1 MSELEQ
7 SATGSSLD
15 SSRPPRNEDL
25 VDALGDPP
33 AAERE
38 GLPRGYRMRAD
49 SHYVEQLESRY
60 ACPAIRLIPAR
71 QIETI
76 EPSSSVRVEALAR
89 SIAAHGIVQ
98 PLLVRTHNGRYQLIA
113 GRKRLAAAIEAGVTD
128 VPCLIHDVDEAEAAA
143 LAEADNLRTQVA
155 PDQGQSSTSDEFL
168 HHVLRTLSTD
178 LAGIGTLAALLRP
191 TPTSAFRHRAT
202 ADLIQA
208 QAWRAAWLA
217 GATAIVTG
225 QHGPSRPKPIESI
238 LDCVKAGFEA
248 EARLTSLQL
257 ECAVAP
263 NAAGFAFDEDLGVA
277 AVTGSVFAT
286 LSWLEACEEPR
297 VEVRAAAPN
306 PRTLNIEVAQR
317 TASIPPELARYLR
330 EPGSV
335 RPGDLTA
342 ALGLA
347 AVKSLAEQH
356 GGTSE
361 LIAIGGRGS
370 VIRSTFCRSAAN

>member
-25 VDALGDPP
+25 VEALGDPP

-60 ACPAIRLIPAR
+60 ACPAIRLIPTR
-71 QIETI
+71 QIETV

-113 GRKRLAAAIEAGVTD
+113 GRKRLTAAIDAGVTD
-128 VPCLIHDVDEAEAAA
+128 VPCLIYDVDDAEAAA
-143 LAEADNLRTQVA
+143 LAQADNLRA
-155 PDQGQSSTSDEFL
+155 PGSPDQVQSSADADCL
-168 HHVLRTLSTD
+168 HQVLRALSTE
-178 LAGIGTLAALLRP
+178 LAGIGALAALSRP
-191 TPTSAFRHRAT
+191 TPNRTFQHRVT

-208 QAWRAAWLA
+208 QAWRCAWLTS
-217 GATAIVTG
+217 ATAIVVG
-225 QHGPSRPKPIESI
+225 QRATSRPKPIDSI
-238 LDCVKAGFEA
+238 LDRVKAGFEA

-257 ECAVAP
+257 DCAVAP
-263 NAAGFAFDEDLGVA
+263 NAAGFTLDEDLGVM
-277 AVTGSVFAT
+277 AVTGSVLAT
-286 LSWLEACEEPR
+286 LSWLEGCEDPR
-297 VEVRAAAPN
+297 VEVRAGAPN

-317 TASIPPELARYLR
+317 TTSIPAEMTRYLR

-335 RPGDLTA
+335 RPGDLMA

-347 AVKSLAEQH
+347 AVESLAAQH

-361 LIAIGGRGS
+361 VIVIGGRGS
-370 VIRSTFCRSAAN
+370 VIHSTFSRPNAS

>member
-7 SATGSSLD
+7 SSTGSSHD
-15 SSRPPRNEDL
+15 GPRPPSNED
-25 VDALGDPP
+25 VVGALGDPP
-33 AAERE
+33 AADRE
-38 GLPRGYRMRAD
+38 GLPRDYRMRAD

-60 ACPAIRLIPAR
+60 ACPAIRLIPTR
-71 QIETI
+71 QIETV
-76 EPSSSVRVEALAR
+76 EPSSSFRVEALAR

-98 PLLVRTHNGRYQLIA
+98 PLLVRSHNGRYRLIA
-113 GRKRLAAAIEAGVTD
+113 GRKRLAAAVDAGITD
-128 VPCLIHDVDEAEAAA
+128 VPCLIYDVDDAEAAA
-143 LAEADNLRTQVA
+143 LAEADDLRAPVA
-155 PDQGQSSTSDEFL
+155 PDQVQPSADTEFL
-168 HHVLRTLSTD
+168 HQVLRTLSTE

-191 TPTSAFRHRAT
+191 TPNGAFRHRAT

-208 QAWRAAWLA
+208 QAWRAAWLTS
-217 GATAIVTG
+217 ATAIVNG
-225 QHGPSRPKPIESI
+225 WRGASRPKPIESI
-238 LDCVKAGFEA
+238 LDRVQTGFEA
-248 EARLTSLQL
+248 EARLTRLQF

-263 NAAGFAFDEDLGVA
+263 NAAGFTFDEDLGVA

-286 LSWLEACEEPR
+286 LSWLDACEEPR

-306 PRTLNIEVAQR
+306 PRTLTIEVAQR

-330 EPGSV
+330 EPGPV
-335 RPGDLTA
+335 RPGDLMA

-347 AVKSLAEQH
+347 AVESLAAQQ

-370 VIRSTFCRSAAN
+370 VIHSTFCRSNAN